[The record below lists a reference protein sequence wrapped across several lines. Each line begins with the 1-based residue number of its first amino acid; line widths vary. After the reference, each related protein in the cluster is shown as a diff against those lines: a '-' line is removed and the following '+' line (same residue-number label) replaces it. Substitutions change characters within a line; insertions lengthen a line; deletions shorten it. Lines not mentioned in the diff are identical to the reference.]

1 MKRMILL
8 INLVFSFV
16 NLLAMPPEKD
26 TVVVIAPHP
35 DDAESSCGG
44 LIANTIA
51 EGNDVIILTMTGG
64 ELGIWGKG
72 IEEALAIRT
81 QEAINAAAVLGAKI
95 EFFGELDAHLSVDS
109 STTNKLKKILLRIN
123 PTIVLA
129 PWPLDVHSD
138 HQATGILAW
147 RVFMENRFTFDL
159 YFYETSNP
167 PHTKSF
173 QFVPTDYVD
182 ITGAEKLKKE
192 ATYKHVSQSPQDWS
206 GMYEEIAKVRGYE
219 ADCPLAEGYI
229 KAHNYSGMGG
239 RSAVVKK
246 TLMRFK
252 K

>member
-1 MKRMILL
+1 MILL
-8 INLVFSFV
+8 ISLLFSSANVFA
-16 NLLAMPPEKD
+16 LPECD

-44 LIANTIA
+44 LIVNAIS

-72 IEEALAIRT
+72 IEEARAIRT
-81 QEAINAAAVLGAKI
+81 QEAIDAATVLGAKI
-95 EFFGELDAHLSVDS
+95 EFFGALDASLAVDS
-109 STTNKLKKILLRIN
+109 STTNRLKRILQKIK
-123 PTIVLA
+123 PVIVLA
-129 PWPLDVHSD
+129 PWPLDVHAD

-147 RVFMENRFTFDL
+147 RVFMDNSLSFDL

-182 ITGAEKLKKE
+182 ITGTEEIKKK
-192 ATYKHVSQSPQDWS
+192 ATYKHVSQSPQDWY
-206 GMYEEIAKVRGYE
+206 GMYEDIAKVRGYE
-219 ADCPLAEGYI
+219 ADVPIAEGYI

-239 RSAVVKK
+239 RSAVAKK
-246 TLMRFK
+246 TLTKFK